1 MYALFLKPWLW
12 GTWRPSLPDSID
24 GKPLATTVSDL
35 FFLNFPYD
43 RLPSNSLLTP
53 FLRPEVVLAL
63 LIFYLVSKRPFKA
76 FRDLIQ
82 LDPKSSVF
90 RSLIAL
96 HNLALAVFSG
106 VCTWNSWRIVLQH
119 GAERGFLAVYCDT
132 DGSLWHNGLGAWAM
146 IFYLSK
152 FYEFMDT
159 WILVLKGKPA
169 SFLQVYHHTGIA
181 FIMWAAVASQSA
193 WLLFVVLLNALIHTL
208 MYTYFFIKT
217 VSPTTEIKAARYL
230 TMAQI
235 GQFLTG
241 IACTFGIFILGSDC
255 DSASSRFALLCLH
268 TYGIGLI
275 ALFLAFAKRKY
286 KKT

>member
-1 MYALFLKPWLW
+1 MASLLLKPWLW
-12 GTWRPSLPDSID
+12 GTWRPTLPESID

-35 FFLNFPYD
+35 FLDFSYD

-53 FLRPEVVLAL
+53 FLRPEVVLVL
-63 LIFYLVSKRPFKA
+63 LIFYLVSKHPLEA

-82 LDPKSSVF
+82 LNPKNPFF
-90 RSLIAL
+90 RSSIAL

-106 VCTWNSWRIVLQH
+106 VCTWNSWRVVVQH
-119 GAERGFLAVYCDT
+119 GTERGFLAVYCDA
-132 DGSLWHNGLGAWAM
+132 DGSLWHNGLGAWSV

-152 FYEFMDT
+152 FYEFVDT

-217 VSPTTEIKAARYL
+217 VSPATEIKAARYL

-241 IACTFGIFILGSDC
+241 ITCTIGILFMGDDC
-255 DSASSRFALLCLH
+255 DTASSRFALVCLH
-268 TYGIGLI
+268 VYGYGLI
-275 ALFLAFAKRKY
+275 ALFFAFAKRKY
-286 KKT
+286 KKS